1 MLTCKEAS
9 RLASESLDRKLTW
22 RQRIKLWMHLAMCR
36 LCFGFAKDI
45 RQLRDAAQL
54 RAADAEMEAA
64 QPEVKLSAEARAR
77 MKRALLNRKSE

>member
-22 RQRIKLWMHLAMCR
+22 RQRINLWVHLAMCR
-36 LCFGFAKDI
+36 LCYGFAKDI
-45 RQLRDAAQL
+45 KQLHEAARLHADDAEKDAAP
-54 RAADAEMEAA
+54 ADVA
-64 QPEVKLSAEARAR
+64 LSAEARAR

>member
-22 RQRIKLWMHLAMCR
+22 RQQIKLWMHLAICR

-45 RQLRDAAQL
+45 RQLRDAARL
-54 RAADAEMEAA
+54 HAANAEIEDAP
-64 QPEVKLSAEARAR
+64 PEVSSSAEARAQ